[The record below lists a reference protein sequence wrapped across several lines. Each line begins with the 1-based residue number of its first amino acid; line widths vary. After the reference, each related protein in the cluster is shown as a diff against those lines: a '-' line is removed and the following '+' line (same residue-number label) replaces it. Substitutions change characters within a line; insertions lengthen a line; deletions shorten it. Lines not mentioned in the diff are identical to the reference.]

1 MKIGKFKKALIAC
14 GLAVVMVLSLTIQNN
29 TVNAGD
35 KSVTNAGPLLMAKS
49 QNVDDGVYLNKTAK
63 YNEHTKLYDIQ
74 LEAYATGTI
83 QSASKPV
90 DVLLIL
96 DQSGSMRHEYG
107 EISFEDL
114 KVEVYNTLDSDR
126 ASWSDSSLDAYYIS
140 VQEEGGH
147 RPRTKNYVLHHDDI
161 GWYYKKSNNWWEEE
175 KTYISSS
182 NLGENAT
189 IHITRQ
195 AAMLQAL
202 AIEGGFI
209 DELSKN
215 NNNKIGLLTFKQ
227 ESNGWYNEYAHDY
240 TNGFVNNY
248 NTVKGYIKELV
259 PNSGTYP
266 NDSFELAVNNYFN
279 ENYVQA
285 NPDRQKVLIYFTDGM
300 PGDGSS
306 FSFGDSYLSVQRA
319 KTLKSRGV
327 TIYSVG
333 CDEGMDPTAPISTTF
348 TGNDSDK
355 TNQYMHAISSN
366 YPDAN
371 YFYEVSGYW
380 SKESVSLGE
389 RYKTSDGEIP
399 NYYLYAGS
407 PDALNDI
414 FGEILEG
421 ITPSIPLDSTTILK
435 DVMSNYFVISGDTD
449 QERKQ
454 NVKVEKVQMT
464 TSGWA
469 TTSTDITG
477 SVHINSSDNK
487 TIEVTGFNYTSDENV
502 VVNNKQGY
510 KLVVTISNVKP
521 IDGFIGGNAVPTNS
535 SESGIYK
542 DTYSKEFNEP
552 KVDVEIKY
560 DATINKAAMFAG
572 DKWSDFDTF
581 IESINKDNGVY
592 YKIDNVEYKLNGQNN
607 DFVNIVYTIKD
618 GDNVIYTYTIAEGNN
633 GVGSEVDS
641 DDLNSLMDSHSDKEY
656 EVDVKVTPKYDAI
669 NNDYDNLDINN
680 YTKSENTKLYLYIPY
695 IDSHDKQIMLGDSVT
710 FNNEMINLTEWKSL
724 TDEGKD
730 VVPTYNGI
738 KNNDPVLK
746 YSVSGEDVSNNT
758 FKPSKEGNYNF
769 MYTVT
774 NSRSDHLITDVS
786 KYKENCDSVADDT
799 DTNYDVS
806 NNNVIVHVK
815 DGEIIIDKILNTES
829 GKLQV
834 DESDGTPIFTFQIDK
849 MNGNNVE
856 KSYFKTIKLVKDGD
870 VWKLPDKIKITGLEK
885 GTYKVTELP
894 SMRYKFAG
902 VKVNSDSVKNVDG
915 QTVTLNINDPDAT
928 YVYTNE
934 VKDTKYDSDNG
945 YLVNKVIKNGDGSY
959 SMVKDPSSER

>member
-147 RPRTKNYVLHHDDI
+147 RPRTRNYVLHHDDI

-319 KTLKSRGV
+319 KTLKDRGV

-333 CDEGMDPTAPISTTF
+333 CDEGMNPTAPISTTAF
-348 TGNDSDK
+348 TGNNSDK

-366 YPDAN
+366 YPDAYYDYYYYSAN
-371 YFYEVSGYW
+371 
-380 SKESVSLGE
+380 VSLGS
-389 RYKTSDGEIP
+389 RYQTSDGETP

-435 DVMSNYFVISGDTD
+435 DVMSNYFVISGDTE
-449 QERKQ
+449 QKRKQ

-464 TSGWA
+464 ASGWA
-469 TTSTDITG
+469 TIPTDITG
-477 SVHINSSDNK
+477 SVQINSSDNK

-502 VVNNKQGY
+502 VINNKQGY

-552 KVDVEIKY
+552 KVDVKINY
-560 DATINKAAMFAG
+560 DLVLNDAAMYAG
-572 DKWSDFDTF
+572 DKWSDFYTF
-581 IESINKDNGVY
+581 IQSINDDKVY
-592 YKIDNVEYKLNGQNN
+592 YKINNKQYDVNGINNKFVDITYQIYDKDTLIYEYKIN
-607 DFVNIVYTIKD
+607 
-618 GDNVIYTYTIAEGNN
+618 GNN
-633 GVGSEVDS
+633 NAIDKKLINNQYLENVANFKNDHNYSIK
-641 DDLNSLMDSHSDKEY
+641 LN
-656 EVDVKVTPKYDAI
+656 VKPNLDPI
-669 NNDYDNLDINN
+669 NNDNIIVDEYNAD
-680 YTKSENTKLYLYIPY
+680 ENRNLYLYRPNIVS
-695 IDSHDKQIMLGDSVT
+695 IDQKIMLGEDSHLD
-710 FNNEMINLTEWKSL
+710 NNSVISL
-724 TDEGKD
+724 NSWVALSEAGQS
-730 VVPTYNGI
+730 VSPTYNGE
-738 KNNDPVLK
+738 KNEAPVLV
-746 YSVSGEDVSNNT
+746 YNVQGNGITNNI
-758 FKPSKEGNYNF
+758 FIPSEAGNYEF
-769 MYTVT
+769 TYTVK
-774 NSRSDHLITDVS
+774 NDRSKIEITDVS
-786 KYKENCDSVADDT
+786 KFKEECEYNPDDKSAK
-799 DTNYDVS
+799 NRI
-806 NNNVIVHVK
+806 IVHVV
-815 DGEIIIDKILNTES
+815 DGEIIINKILNTES

-849 MNGNNVE
+849 MNGNEVE

-870 VWKLPDKIKITGLEK
+870 VWKLPDEIKITGLEK

-902 VKVNSDSVKNVDG
+902 VKVNNGTGNEEDG
-915 QTVTLNINDPDAT
+915 QTVTLSINDPDAT

-945 YLVNKVIKNGDGSY
+945 YLVNKVIKNEDGSY
-959 SMVKDPSSER
+959 SMVKDQSSER